1 MSSDMFFNVSQIIEV
16 LNARLDY
23 LDELIYEKSIAISAA
38 PEGRLKIVER
48 GSRNNKRDRL
58 EYYWRAGQGEVYSK
72 YLNKKDDAM
81 IKVLAQKEYD
91 QLAVGDALSEKEEI
105 EKILAIYE
113 ARPVETTHNRMNRTL
128 QTLSEPFMESDDE
141 FLDNWLNQKFEPNP
155 YHPEDKIYRVT
166 DDLLVRSK
174 GEQDIAIMLLIYGIP
189 FFYEKPLTLF
199 VDDRDVTIYPD
210 FTILDVNNRREIY
223 WEHMGMM
230 DIPKYRESSLWKIK
244 WFQLNG
250 YAQGEDLI
258 ITMEDKREKLDLV
271 LIQKIISHIAP
282 DAKPRPGEWG
292 RENFFS

>member
-72 YLNKKDDAM
+72 YLNKKDGAM

-113 ARPVETTHNRMNRTL
+113 ARPVETTHNRMKRTL
-128 QTLSEPFMESDDE
+128 QTLSEPFMESEDE

-166 DDLLVRSK
+166 DDLMVRSK

-189 FFYEKPLTLF
+189 FSYEKPLTLF

-210 FTILDVNNRREIY
+210 FTILDVANRREIY